1 MQLDILPNN
10 IKRHEP
16 CSLGDLL
23 WATRSF
29 QSSDVRD
36 KVFALVALAKNVE
49 PAFVDNGKD
58 LSEVLLRVAT
68 HFPSQT
74 ALDGSAMSM
83 MEMLSYAQITPQ
95 SGQSASWVPDWTST
109 PIRYNPMTNKYPY
122 PTIPNKQNF
131 SITPDNVRGF
141 KICGERV
148 FC

>member
-1 MQLDILPNN
+1 MQLDILRNN
-10 IKRHEP
+10 ITRHEP

-49 PAFVDNGKD
+49 PAFVDYGKD

-95 SGQSASWVPDWTST
+95 SGQSALVGTRLDEHSDQIQPDD
-109 PIRYNPMTNKYPY
+109 
-122 PTIPNKQNF
+122 KQI
-131 SITPDNVRGF
+131 SVSHHP
-141 KICGERV
+141 K
-148 FC
+148 